1 MTISDSRAPASPS
14 PSPATLHPSPKS
26 SEANTLGGVR
36 NERNS
41 ALVDGRQV
49 TRVRGSTGEEGMP
62 HDNSPSASNVPP
74 LIATGHGLEGRGSGG
89 WSSGQGQGGS
99 THKMVP
105 ALNLGS
111 ASPVHTSSAELPRR
125 DFSGIGRG
133 RGGEGGTLPRSAS
146 PRGVTSRRDMRR
158 GVGRGGRGSDE
169 SSEYGGLNPKGKRL
183 GMGSADEGETVDA
196 VSEVRIVGGYELVM
210 DGKGKGGL
218 ML

>member
-1 MTISDSRAPASPS
+1 MTISDSRAPLSPS
-14 PSPATLHPSPKS
+14 PSPATLHPSPK
-26 SEANTLGGVR
+26 NTLGGVR
-36 NERNS
+36 IEGNS

-49 TRVRGSTGEEGMP
+49 ARVRGSTGEEGMP

-74 LIATGHGLEGRGSGG
+74 LIATGRGLEGRGSRGR
-89 WSSGQGQGGS
+89 SSGQGQGGS

-133 RGGEGGTLPRSAS
+133 RGGEGGTLSHSAS
-146 PRGVTSRRDMRR
+146 PRGVTSRRNMKR

-169 SSEYGGLNPKGKRL
+169 SNEYGGLNPKGKRL
-183 GMGSADEGETVDA
+183 GMGSVDEGETVDA
-196 VSEVRIVGGYELVM
+196 VSQVRIVAGYELVM